1 MKQALNYSLKLTL
14 TTLLFCLPITFVIM
28 MGYINLLSLVS
39 ANYNFN
45 VNLDI
50 KDAGVFLILTFCALL
65 FNMRKI
71 DGKTKIVYNKR
82 TIAVKAF
89 VASVIIFLVYLLLF
103 GKLRYLSIDEF
114 VITYGPTFL
123 ITIISMRTY
132 PLRNEESQAEFV
144 QN

>member
-1 MKQALNYSLKLTL
+1 
-14 TTLLFCLPITFVIM
+14 M

>member
-1 MKQALNYSLKLTL
+1 MKRALNYSLKVTL

>member
-1 MKQALNYSLKLTL
+1 MKQALNYSLKVTL

>member
-1 MKQALNYSLKLTL
+1 MKEAVNYSLKVTL

-50 KDAGVFLILTFCALL
+50 KDAGVFLLLTFCALL

-71 DGKTKIVYNKR
+71 DGKTNIVYNKR
-82 TIAVKAF
+82 TIAGKAF
-89 VASVIIFLVYLLLF
+89 VASVMIFLVYLLLF

-123 ITIISMRTY
+123 ITIVSMITY
-132 PLRNEESQAEFV
+132 PLRNEDSQTEFV
-144 QN
+144 

>member
-1 MKQALNYSLKLTL
+1 MKQALNYSLKVTL

-65 FNMRKI
+65 FKMRKI

>member
-1 MKQALNYSLKLTL
+1 MKQALNYSLKVTL

-39 ANYNFN
+39 ANHNFN